1 MRSPGRP
8 PGWQRDQFQRF
19 WVEIAKGTQSE
30 EAAVAVG
37 VASAVGSRWFRHA
50 GGMRPISL
58 CPLSG
63 RYLSLNEREEIA
75 ILKARGSG
83 VRGIARQ
90 VGRSPSTISREL
102 RRNAATRP
110 DSSGYRATAAQWH
123 ADRRAKRPK
132 VAKLASNDSR
142 TAPAVPC
149 DVIGIDAA
157 NDLALLK
164 TERPL
169 VAKSGD
175 EPPYARLDSRTV
187 GVGTIVKVTGYPA
200 FSWQPVTQ
208 SGHVT
213 WIGQTHLE
221 ETAPD
226 FPPSDAL
233 MMEIR
238 LRGGNSGS
246 PVYIQGGEVI
256 GMVDKRDSLRPA
268 LSIALAI
275 HYAIELAQRYAAP
288 WHGVD

>member
-1 MRSPGRP
+1 MNTLTASLLNPICPLTFALCLLVCFFPSQGFAQQTVVKSPKFFQSD
-8 PGWQRDQFQRF
+8 PGL
-19 WVEIAKGTQSE
+19 
-30 EAAVAVG
+30 
-37 VASAVGSRWFRHA
+37 SAVVR
-50 GGMRPISL
+50 L
-58 CPLSG
+58 
-63 RYLSLNEREEIA
+63 IA
-75 ILKARGSG
+75 IGPAGHE
-83 VRGIARQ
+83 Q
-90 VGRSPSTISREL
+90 NRECS
-102 RRNAATRP
+102 ATGFLI
-110 DSSGYRATAAQWH
+110 DEQGYLITAAH
-123 ADRRAKRPK
+123 VVADARRCLEKAPGAKIL
-132 VAKLASNDSR
+132 AKLASNDSR